1 MRVTSVEQLVDDA
14 LKILGS
20 VGVPTDVT
28 PRRKIKMAKAFISV
42 CGLKPGSQWSD
53 IILNDRNHQPRSRD
67 IIRWMND
74 HLGENI
80 SSGSYD
86 DIRRKDLLHA
96 VEVGIV
102 LKSAGNEAAATN
114 DGTRG
119 YAVNP
124 DFADLIKSFGTERWS
139 AELEKFN
146 EGRELLA
153 EQLRQRRQM
162 LMMPVKVNNEEIK
175 LGPGEHNEIQKAI
188 IEQFLPRFG
197 HSPEVLYVGDTED
210 KGLYMDNEAIQ
221 NLGFFEL
228 SHDKLPD
235 VLAYSQQKNWVF
247 VIEAVHSANPIDSLR
262 KMTIERLAVNCTADL
277 VFVTAFLNRAGFR
290 KFAAQIAWETEVW
303 IAEEPD
309 HMIHFNGDKFLGPHS
324 VS

>member
-1 MRVTSVEQLVDDA
+1 MKSIEQLVDDA
-14 LKILGS
+14 IQILEA
-20 VGVPTDVT
+20 VGVPTSGT
-28 PRRKIKMAKAFISV
+28 ARRKTKMAKAFLSV
-42 CGLKPGSQWSD
+42 CGLKPGSNWRD
-53 IILNDRNHQPRSRD
+53 IMLNDRSHQPRSRD
-67 IIRWMND
+67 VIKWMNA

-96 VEVGIV
+96 VEIGIV

-124 DFADLIKSFGTERWS
+124 VYAELIKSFGTKRWS
-139 AELEKFN
+139 RELKQFN
-146 EGRELLA
+146 EGKELLA
-153 EQLRQRRQM
+153 EKLLQRRQM
-162 LMMPVKVNNEEIK
+162 LMMPVRVNNQEIK

-188 IEQFLPRFG
+188 IEDFLPRFG
-197 HSPEVLYVGDTED
+197 HSSEVLYLGDTENKD
-210 KGLYMDNEAIQ
+210 LYMNDEAIKE
-221 NLGFFEL
+221 LGFFEL

-235 VLAYSQQKNWVF
+235 VLAYSREKNWVF

-262 KMTIERLAVNCTADL
+262 KLTIERLASTCTADL

-309 HMIHFNGDKFLGPHS
+309 HMIHFNGDKFLGPH
-324 VS
+324 VP